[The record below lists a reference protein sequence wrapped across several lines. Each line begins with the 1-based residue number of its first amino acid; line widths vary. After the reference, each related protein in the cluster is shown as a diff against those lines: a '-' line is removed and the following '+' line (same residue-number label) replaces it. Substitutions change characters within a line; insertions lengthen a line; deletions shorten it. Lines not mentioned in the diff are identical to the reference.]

1 MTDDRLGAL
10 LRTALPPQGVRR
22 STRDLWPAIE
32 DRIHA
37 RIEWSLVDLCVAAG
51 VLAGLAAMFTLAP
64 EALLL
69 LAYHL

>member
-1 MTDDRLGAL
+1 MTDDCLGDL
-10 LRTALPPQGVRR
+10 LRTALPPQGVR
-22 STRDLWPAIE
+22 SPVRDLWPAIE

-37 RIEWSLVDLCVAAG
+37 RTEWSLVDLCVAAG
-51 VLAGLAAMFTLAP
+51 VLAGLAAVLAFAP

>member
-1 MTDDRLGAL
+1 MRS
-10 LRTALPPQGVRR
+10 ALPLRGTRR
-22 STRDLWPAIE
+22 PTRDLWPAIE
-32 DRIHA
+32 VRIHA
-37 RIEWSLVDLCVAAG
+37 RTEWSLVDLCVAAG